1 MSRAPQPDDELMQNP
16 RAERVRAVAALAGRA
31 ARRRSG
37 TFVVEGPQSCREALR
52 AHLEEGP
59 ERTRAQWRPGA
70 VLTQLFVAP
79 DLFARDPG
87 LGDLVTRLHDLTGPD
102 RVLVREAT
110 DEVLTAMSDAVTAQ
124 GIVAVARIPQPLTA
138 EDAWSDARLAAVLC
152 RVQDPGNAGTIV
164 RAADAAGADLVAF
177 TAGSV
182 DPFGPKAVRST
193 AGSLFHVPLVVGTEA
208 DAAADAA
215 RAAGMQVWAADGYGA
230 DRLDALE
237 QEVLGAPTAWM
248 LGNEAQGLSAAELEL
263 ADRRVAVPLYGAA
276 ESLNVATAATVC
288 LYASAMAAPHA

>member
-52 AHLEEGP
+52 AHLGEGL

>member
-52 AHLEEGP
+52 AHLGEGP

-87 LGDLVTRLHDLTGPD
+87 LGDLVARLHDLTGPD

-138 EDAWSDARLAAVLC
+138 EDAWSDARLAVVLC

-182 DPFGPKAVRST
+182 DPFSPKAVRST

-208 DAAADAA
+208 DASADAA

-237 QEVLGAPTAWM
+237 QDVLGAPTAWL